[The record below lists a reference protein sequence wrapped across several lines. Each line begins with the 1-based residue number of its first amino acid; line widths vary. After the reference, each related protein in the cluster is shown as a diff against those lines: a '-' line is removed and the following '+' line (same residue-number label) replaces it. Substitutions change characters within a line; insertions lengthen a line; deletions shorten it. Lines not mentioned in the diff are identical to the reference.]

1 MMRSHRQVLL
11 PKVPKQF
18 IKNSSYILLRGG
30 YVRSVCPAVTLLN
43 GNVRALARG
52 LLLPILICTLPA
64 GKMFLRFINKP
75 AQAYSKRKRSSV
87 RGFEARARGFYTFIC
102 LLTRANFVI
111 IICAR
116 RGMLSFG
123 RRGFSPRA
131 RTRYARA
138 GTLFYGG
145 LTRSCA

>member
-52 LLLPILICTLPA
+52 PLVAYTHMYAPR
-64 GKMFLRFINKP
+64 GKNVPSIHK
-75 AQAYSKRKRSSV
+75 
-87 RGFEARARGFYTFIC
+87 
-102 LLTRANFVI
+102 
-111 IICAR
+111 
-116 RGMLSFG
+116 
-123 RRGFSPRA
+123 
-131 RTRYARA
+131 
-138 GTLFYGG
+138 
-145 LTRSCA
+145 